1 MSWSEASTSICDG
14 ENTTVMPN
22 VIGDSCCLESANVR
36 IIETYHFK
44 ASNYSV
50 NRSKPEDL
58 CLRKREITR
67 PKEAQLKPKNW
78 LNIVT
83 IGL

>member
-14 ENTTVMPN
+14 ENTAVMPN
-22 VIGDSCCLESANVR
+22 VIGDSCCLESATVM

-58 CLRKREITR
+58 CLRKRKITR

-78 LNIVT
+78 SNIVT